1 MRIKA
6 VTLIAALVALALG
19 LAACGGDDD
28 DANGNGLGSEAA
40 DVDLSGDSFTVG
52 SKEFTEQLI
61 LGQMT
66 IQLLDAAGAQAT
78 DQTGLEG
85 SVAARRALETGEV
98 DMYWEYTGTAWL
110 TYLGEDEPI
119 TDPEVQYDEV
129 ATADAENQ
137 IEWLEATPFDN
148 TYAIAVRED
157 AGDPV
162 DGVETL
168 SDLAALVESDPDE
181 ATFCVGQEFA
191 SREDGLPGLVDA
203 YDMDIPSENISNVGD
218 AVVYNQVG
226 TGAQCNLGSV
236 FATDGKIAPNN
247 LRVLE
252 DDQQFFAV
260 YNAALNVRAEVL
272 EQTPE
277 LTELFDPLA
286 ASLDT
291 ETMQE
296 LNTEVD
302 EAGETPADVARQY
315 LEDNGFLEG

>member
-1 MRIKA
+1 MLVLA
-6 VTLIAALVALALG
+6 TVALALG
-19 LAACGGDDD
+19 TAACGGDDD
-28 DANGNGLGSEAA
+28 GGGGGGLGPEAA
-40 DVDLSGDSFTVG
+40 DVDLAGDSYTVG

-66 IQLLDAAGAQAT
+66 IQLLEAAGADVT

-85 SVAARRALETGEV
+85 SVAARRALETGEI

-110 TYLGEDEPI
+110 TYLGNDDPI
-119 TDPEVQYDEV
+119 TDPQRQYDEV
-129 ATADAENQ
+129 VAADTGNE
-137 IEWLEATPFDN
+137 IEWLEPAPFDN

-168 SDLAALVESDPDE
+168 SDLAALVESDPDQ

-191 SREDGLPGLVDA
+191 SREDGLPGMADA
-203 YDMDIPSENISNVGD
+203 YGMEIPSENVSNVGD

-226 TGAQCNLGSV
+226 SGDQCNFGSV

-252 DDQQFFAV
+252 DDERFFAV
-260 YNAALNVRAEVL
+260 YNPALNVRAEVL
-272 EQTPE
+272 DATPE
-277 LTELFDPLA
+277 LADLIDPLA
-286 ASLDT
+286 ASLET

-296 LNTEVD
+296 LNTAVD
-302 EAGETPADVARQY
+302 EAGELPADVARDY
-315 LEDNGFLEG
+315 LVDNGFVEG